1 MSGPVGQKTAP
12 TCFAHAKRVALW
24 RGVLRWVGCDGSLH
38 DSFPRCFAH
47 AFPPSRFAALQ
58 HARNPWPA
66 PCRRSSQQ
74 WSALCRLGH
83 TYQLTGTITEDN
95 GRGWIVARR
104 YSVMALSPEAPAR
117 SEEVG
122 WPLAVH
128 ACSVCDGG
136 YLCRWLCDRY
146 MDDLIMEYFVV
157 EGDEACAT
165 AFAHEA
171 GFPSTLL
178 PWLKA
183 SPRGTHAPLAAPTDS
198 MEGRV
203 AIRNAIL
210 AGRVEE
216 AVTALN
222 RLDEQVCRSAGC
234 GD

>member
-38 DSFPRCFAH
+38 DSFPRRFAH
-47 AFPPSRFAALQ
+47 AFSPSRFAALQ

-83 TYQLTGTITEDN
+83 TYQLTGTITEYD

-136 YLCRWLCDRY
+136 YCA
-146 MDDLIMEYFVV
+146 V
-157 EGDEACAT
+157 GCAT
-165 AFAHEA
+165 
-171 GFPSTLL
+171 GTWMTSSWSTS
-178 PWLKA
+178 WW
-183 SPRGTHAPLAAPTDS
+183 
-198 MEGRV
+198 RV
-203 AIRNAIL
+203 TRRAQQ
-210 AGRVEE
+210 
-216 AVTALN
+216 
-222 RLDEQVCRSAGC
+222 RLHTRQDFQVRCCHG
-234 GD
+234 